1 VGNNG
6 KVAPLLDGLGKFRR
20 SGDGHSGKKR
30 AVRMDLPNKRKE
42 FYNNAK
48 CPRLTIWFRIQV
60 KIDKE
65 IGMIISYLALI
76 QRG

>member
-1 VGNNG
+1 
-6 KVAPLLDGLGKFRR
+6 
-20 SGDGHSGKKR
+20 
-30 AVRMDLPNKRKE
+30 MDLPNKRKE

-76 QRG
+76 KMG